1 MKEFLET
8 TLGKGLLIIIVLGVW
23 GVNFINFS
31 EILSPSN
38 EIVNRDIR
46 EVSLE
51 DLVMPTS
58 STYKYKETSRDP
70 FNPNRRV
77 VETPIKKEVS
87 KQEEKPFQ
95 LPQLSLN
102 GIIGETAII
111 TDSGGESYFVA
122 KGDSLLSSY
131 IIQVTRDSVILSS
144 QNRRFILTLN
154 STDQ

>member
-8 TLGKGLLIIIVLGVW
+8 TLGRGLLITIVLGVW
-23 GVNFINFS
+23 GVNFISFS
-31 EILSPSN
+31 EILSPSS

-46 EVSLE
+46 EVLLE

-58 STYKYKETSRDP
+58 STYQYKKTSKDP
-70 FNPNRRV
+70 FNPNHKMIEV
-77 VETPIKKEVS
+77 PIQKKVIE
-87 KQEEKPFQ
+87 QEEKPFQ

-102 GIIGETAII
+102 GIIGEVAII
-111 TDSGGESYFVA
+111 TGAGGESYFVA

-131 IIQVTRDSVILSS
+131 IVHITRDSVILSS
-144 QNRRFILTLN
+144 RSRRFILTLN